1 MRENCLFEHF
11 GKDYLLNDLCNI
23 GVWKAIFRIYL
34 FDFSRFALHRL
45 DKTTTCVRPYIIQT
59 IQRKLTGIFST
70 TI

>member
-45 DKTTTCVRPYIIQT
+45 DKPTARRVIHHPNHPK
-59 IQRKLTGIFST
+59 KLTGIFSM